1 MIPLDP
7 SRSESDVVALVD
19 LVLAAIA
26 TVAGIWIVATGDSL
40 GRTPG
45 DDYIGVA
52 PWDIGVLLAFG
63 GPAIVLLVAAA
74 FMLRRRWR
82 LAWVAHWL
90 AVASSVVFGA
100 AALFLLA

>member
-1 MIPLDP
+1 MISLHP
-7 SRSESDVVALVD
+7 SRSEADVAALAD
-19 LVLAAIA
+19 LALATIAIV
-26 TVAGIWIVATGDSL
+26 TGIWIVAAGDTL

-63 GPAIVLLVAAA
+63 GPAIALLVAAA
-74 FMLRRRWR
+74 FMLRRRWH

-90 AVASSVVFGA
+90 AVASSLVFGA
-100 AALFLLA
+100 AVLFLLA